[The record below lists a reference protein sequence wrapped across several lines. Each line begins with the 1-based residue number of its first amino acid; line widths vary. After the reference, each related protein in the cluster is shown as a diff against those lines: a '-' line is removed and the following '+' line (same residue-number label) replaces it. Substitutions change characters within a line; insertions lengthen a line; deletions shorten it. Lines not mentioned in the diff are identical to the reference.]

1 MLVDTIYITYNDSS
15 GAIVRAGFGD
25 SAAPPTPGSGEDIL
39 NAGMLDVLPTAT
51 THKVDLGG
59 PTLVAKTAQE
69 QQDEA
74 DAVRKKLLARSIGS
88 LTACRNEMDGL
99 SYPVAEIDA
108 EIAAAKAEYDAI
120 P

>member
-1 MLVDTIYITYNDSS
+1 MPVDTIYITYSDSD
-15 GAIVRAGFGD
+15 GGILRAGFGD
-25 SAAPPTPGSGEDIL
+25 SAAPPPSG
-39 NAGMLDVLPTAT
+39 AGEGVLDVGMVDDLPTAK
-51 THKVDLGG
+51 THRVDLGG

-88 LTACRNEMDGL
+88 LVACQIEMAAL
-99 SYPVAEIDA
+99 SYDTTEIDV
-108 EIAAAKAEYDAI
+108 EIADAKAEYDAI